1 MASFKSAFAAAR
13 KSGKSSFSW
22 NGKSYNTKL
31 KSDSSSSTST
41 GSTAKSGPT
50 TGAKASAPS
59 TSSRP
64 KARSTGSPSTSS
76 RPKARPARSSGP
88 TVKSGTRGK
97 PAAAASP
104 TASSIRQTGK
114 RPPRK
119 DLSDTVVGRA
129 LHKAEAG
136 INNWRDRMKSKIKA
150 NSKPSRGSRG
160 RGRG

>member
-64 KARSTGSPSTSS
+64 QARSTGSPSTSS

-88 TVKSGTRGK
+88 TAKSGTRGK
-97 PAAAASP
+97 PAAASP
-104 TASSIRQTGK
+104 TAGSIRQTGK